1 MEHYAE
7 DITSQKELLRLGLPF
22 PVLNFIVILLHF
34 TFAPSGMDRTGP
46 GGGIGRRSRLKIC
59 RSQECAGSIPVSGT
73 SSVSLGLLLAGADE
87 AEPVSMLTA
96 ASAFDSSLGH
106 KGRKRKSAESSSPL
120 SPSPYVFSH
129 SFLMIYLIVFFHNNV
144 FCP

>member
-1 MEHYAE
+1 
-7 DITSQKELLRLGLPF
+7 
-22 PVLNFIVILLHF
+22 
-34 TFAPSGMDRTGP
+34 
-46 GGGIGRRSRLKIC
+46 
-59 RSQECAGSIPVSGT
+59 
-73 SSVSLGLLLAGADE
+73 LGLLLAGADE